1 VLAVFAIVLGIVLG
15 ISVGGSLRGLGD
27 LRLRL
32 EWLILPLFVV
42 QAVSRGRL
50 LGVVGASEWSTAVW
64 TAASCALVCAMLV
77 NWRVPGMSLGAA
89 AILLNL
95 DVVLLNR
102 GMPILISKE
111 SSPSAIAAVS
121 EIARGT
127 GGFYRLAAHGDL
139 MAWLGDCIPLAIGR
153 SVVLVS
159 AGDVALM
166 VGVAV
171 VVIHGMSSGLG
182 EQPSSSELP

>member
-1 VLAVFAIVLGIVLG
+1 VLALFAIIVGMVLG
-15 ISVGGSLRGLGD
+15 ISIGGSLRRLGN
-27 LRLRL
+27 LRLRF

-64 TAASCALVCAMLV
+64 TVSSCALVCAMLM

-95 DVVLLNR
+95 DAVMLNH
-102 GMPILISKE
+102 GMPVLIAQAT
-111 SSPSAIAAVS
+111 SPSAIAGVS
-121 EIARGT
+121 EIVRGT
-127 GGFYRLAAHGDL
+127 GSFYKLAAQGDL
-139 MAWLGDCIPLAIGR
+139 MGWLGDCIPLAIGR
-153 SVVLVS
+153 SVLLVS
-159 AGDVALM
+159 PGDVALM

-171 VVIHGMSSGLG
+171 VVVFGMSSGVS
-182 EQPSSSELP
+182 EHPSPSELP